1 MTVLSESLDRY
12 AALRRGLTAVPVIQG
27 RAAVVTMVSFLPDS
41 LRLLLLDFLPVAAV
55 LLLRLAASFWK
66 GPKGRR
72 AALLV
77 GERSS
82 SSVVRS
88 VVLFGPEDS
97 ERSSVLLLPRR
108 RVVREKRRANA
119 LPSPAFPASV
129 GDEEEEEGCAVAR
142 DASPVVIVER
152 SLNLCSKV
160 ACVAN
165 NFCSKVALLSI
176 KL

>member
-12 AALRRGLTAVPVIQG
+12 AALRRGLTAVPVIHG
-27 RAAVVTMVSFLPDS
+27 RAAVVTMVSFLPGS
-41 LRLLLLDFLPVAAV
+41 LRLLLLDFLPAVAV
-55 LLLRLAASFWK
+55 LLLRLAASLWK

-88 VVLFGPEDS
+88 VLLFGPEDS

-119 LPSPAFPASV
+119 LPSPAFSASL
-129 GDEEEEEGCAVAR
+129 GDEKEEGCAVAR
-142 DASPVVIVER
+142 EAPPVVTVER

-165 NFCSKVALLSI
+165 NFCSKVVLLSI